1 METLQDFVKKAL
13 ERLNMKSERPSK
25 TMFVGDLGEE
35 ILLEALSME
44 ELNEINRR
52 YSGEPG
58 KMDEYAVFRG
68 SPTIRALSKRLSE
81 LEAIS
86 EPLDVMK
93 TVSYTHLI
101 ICPTSAS
108 ISGRWRNASAKPSIW
123 GVIAKLRRPLWS
135 ITTYL
140 PAV

>member
-93 TVSYTHLI
+93 IFKRVDVREMAAHVISLSGLLDKTTVREI
-101 ICPTSAS
+101 E
-108 ISGRWRNASAKPSIW
+108 
-123 GVIAKLRRPLWS
+123 
-135 ITTYL
+135 
-140 PAV
+140 AVKN

>member
-68 SPTIRALSKRLSE
+68 RPTIRALSKRLSE

-93 TVSYTHLI
+93 IFKRVDVREMAAHVISLSGLLDKTTVREI
-101 ICPTSAS
+101 E
-108 ISGRWRNASAKPSIW
+108 
-123 GVIAKLRRPLWS
+123 
-135 ITTYL
+135 
-140 PAV
+140 AVKN

>member
-1 METLQDFVKKAL
+1 
-13 ERLNMKSERPSK
+13 
-25 TMFVGDLGEE
+25 
-35 ILLEALSME
+35 ME

-93 TVSYTHLI
+93 IFKRVDVREMAAHVISLSGLLDKTTVREI
-101 ICPTSAS
+101 E
-108 ISGRWRNASAKPSIW
+108 
-123 GVIAKLRRPLWS
+123 
-135 ITTYL
+135 
-140 PAV
+140 AVKN